1 MEHTGH
7 YEEALKTERAR
18 LVVELTDLAVHN
30 PETDDWEVKTEG
42 TIDEADESLLA
53 DEAEQADADSSML
66 AELENQYRHI
76 QIALR
81 KIEAGTYGICE
92 ICGDQIDE
100 ERLYANPAAR
110 TCRVHMH
117 EESQLPL

>member
-1 MEHTGH
+1 MEHTEH